1 MLTHAQTVTHRS
13 LAFARAPTFT
23 LSLMH
28 TMRTRKEEERGR
40 RRRKRRRTGFQACA
54 HCRLLLAW
62 ESLMRSS
69 LRAEVHAAIS
79 KALCCSR
86 FITGSVAECWSE

>member
-28 TMRTRKEEERGR
+28 TMRTRKEEGGGR
-40 RRRKRRRTGFQACA
+40 RRRRRRTGFQACA
-54 HCRLLLAW
+54 HCRLPLAW

-69 LRAEVHAAIS
+69 LRAEAHAAIS

-86 FITGSVAECWSE
+86 FIAGSVAECWSE